1 MRLLEIDSVRITV
14 LVDNYT
20 DLLRSDSSSVVTR
33 PDLQNGEVL
42 LAEHGLSLHITAWS
56 GNESISVL
64 MDAGASKVALLYNA
78 ALLGIPLHDIAALV
92 ISHGHD
98 DHVGSLVDVLEL
110 SKKPV
115 PVYVHPGSFSRR
127 QKRFSDK
134 PFIDI
139 APPDKAACR
148 DAGAELLF
156 TSGPTLLWQDRILIT
171 GEIARTTVFEQSNP
185 VYYVEV
191 SDSSGSWV
199 PDLFHD
205 DQAVVFH
212 LKGKG
217 LVIITG
223 CAHAGVINTVQYAR
237 AITGI
242 DQIYAIIGGFHLSG
256 PFFSRI
262 IEPTVAM
269 MQKINPGYVIPLHCT
284 GWEAINRFTEEMP
297 GHVILNTV
305 GSSYTF

>member
-1 MRLLEIDSVRITV
+1 MRLLEIDRVRITV

-56 GNESISVL
+56 GDESLSVL

-78 ALLGIPLHDIAALV
+78 ALLGISLHDIAALV

-110 SKKPV
+110 SEKPV
-115 PVYVHPGSFSRR
+115 PVYIHPGSFSRR

-134 PFIDI
+134 PFVDI
-139 APPDKAACR
+139 APPDKAACM

-191 SDSSGSWV
+191 SDSSDSWV

-205 DQAVVFH
+205 DQAVILN

-242 DQIYAIIGGFHLSG
+242 DTIYAVIGGFHLSG

-262 IEPTVAM
+262 IDPTVAT
-269 MQKINPGYVIPLHCT
+269 MQKIHPGYVIPLHCT
-284 GWEAINRFTEEMP
+284 GWEAINRFIEMMP
-297 GHVILNTV
+297 DQVVLNTV
-305 GSSYTF
+305 GSVYTF